1 MSVKPVLR
9 CWRGEAD
16 SQGARVG
23 IRRQICAF
31 RAGDM
36 KETEGEGEA
45 RSWRKA
51 GQVRAGEGGG
61 GAALLTLLAAA
72 GDQKLP
78 CAPSPQPRPHPRRC
92 ELCEGFAEGGATC
105 VSQNQTGN
113 RGRDNGL
120 ASTFY
125 MILFCSP
132 PN

>member
-9 CWRGEAD
+9 CRHGEAD

-23 IRRQICAF
+23 IRRWICAF

-36 KETEGEGEA
+36 KEIEGEGEA

-51 GQVRAGEGGG
+51 GQVRAGAGA

-72 GDQKLP
+72 GDQNSP
-78 CAPSPQPRPHPRRC
+78 CAPSPQPRLHPRRC
-92 ELCEGFAEGGATC
+92 ELCKGFAEGGATC
-105 VSQNQTGN
+105 VSQNQTEN

-120 ASTFY
+120 ASAFY
-125 MILFCSP
+125 IILFCSP